1 MSRYPK
7 DLQRLIDEAPP
18 EYKAEAECYARQL
31 MERRR
36 VSVRSMI
43 FGAMLVVALDLI
55 VDLFAR

>member
-36 VSVRSMI
+36 ATVRSMI
-43 FGAMLVVALDLI
+43 FGALLFAALDI
-55 VDLFAR
+55 VFEMIR